1 MTITEFFKLLAAKVK
16 AGAQW
21 VWAKLTA
28 WLKPTA

>member
-1 MTITEFFKLLAAKVK
+1 MTFKEFCVAVWAKIK